1 VELTPERVELLN
13 VALNEATLLGA
24 EVETELHAA
33 AITLSMLSLPV
44 DGPPPED
51 PRVQLLLR
59 PVGRVCASLR
69 HGRWD
74 DANAPVEPF
83 RIDELLAVL
92 GRVGGHAVYGWEFF
106 DVPEEKDFARWK
118 DRLSLDW
125 EAPGDSGRSHTL
137 VLFQEADKAHL
148 DLCFWFDHLV
158 IYTASYEET
167 PLDDFAAAGKRWW
180 DALYA
185 DDPRTAGAGIVPLTT
200 EATEAPEK
208 TLDDLRSG

>member
-1 VELTPERVELLN
+1 VEPTSEQVELLN

-24 EVETELHAA
+24 EVETEQRAA
-33 AITLSMLSLPV
+33 AITLSVLSLPEE
-44 DGPPPED
+44 GPPPED
-51 PRVQLLLR
+51 PRVQLLLH

-74 DANAPVEPF
+74 DAEAPVEAF

-92 GRVGGHAVYGWEFF
+92 GRLGRHAVYGWEFF

-125 EAPGDSGRSHTL
+125 EAPGDEGRSHTL
-137 VLFQEADKAHL
+137 VLFQEADEAHL
-148 DLCFWFDHLV
+148 DLCFWFDDLV
-158 IYTASYEET
+158 VHAPSHEEI
-167 PLDDFAAAGKRWW
+167 PLDEFAAGGKRWW

-185 DDPRTAGAGIVPLTT
+185 GDQRTADSGIVPLTP
-200 EATEAPEK
+200 EATES
-208 TLDDLRSG
+208 D

>member
-1 VELTPERVELLN
+1 MPEQVELLN

-24 EVETELHAA
+24 EVDTELRVADV
-33 AITLSMLSLPV
+33 TLSVLSLPEE
-44 DGPPPED
+44 GPPPED
-51 PRVQLLLR
+51 PRVQLLLH

-74 DANAPVEPF
+74 DAEAPVEAF

-92 GRVGGHAVYGWEFF
+92 GRLGRHAVYGWEFF
-106 DVPEEKDFARWK
+106 DVPEENDFARWK

-125 EAPGDSGRSHTL
+125 RAPGDHGRAHTL

-148 DLCFWFDHLV
+148 DLCFWFDDLAV
-158 IYTASYEET
+158 RTPSYEEI
-167 PLDDFAAAGKRWW
+167 PLDEFAAGGKRWW

-185 DDPRTAGAGIVPLTT
+185 GDPRTGQSGIVPLT
-200 EATEAPEK
+200 EATEP
-208 TLDDLRSG
+208 D